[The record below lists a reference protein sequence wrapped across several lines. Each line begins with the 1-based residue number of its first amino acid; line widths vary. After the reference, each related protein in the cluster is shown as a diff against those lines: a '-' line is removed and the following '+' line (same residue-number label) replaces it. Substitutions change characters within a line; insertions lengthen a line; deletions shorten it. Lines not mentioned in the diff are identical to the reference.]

1 MDYKLK
7 TFSVVAQTQSFSR
20 ASKILNVSQPA
31 VSKSIKSLEEKYGR
45 AFFERK
51 ANAIELTE
59 EGKIFNAYA
68 DRILQLYK
76 ELEDEFSDGTILS
89 NEIKI
94 GASTTIANYIL
105 PQLLGSIQKN
115 HPELKIDLVIGNTLE
130 IQQAVLR
137 KEINLGFVE
146 GGNHNT
152 RLQYGRFVQD
162 ELVLVSKYNQNDVEE
177 ITLSDLVKLPI
188 IGRELGSGTREV
200 IENALQKHKVR
211 IAQYHTVLGSTESIK
226 NYLLN
231 SQAYAF
237 LSVHS
242 IEQELGGLK
251 LSIIDV
257 NGLEINRWFYSIT
270 RQGFQSRLTTKVKNL
285 LTTTYNQR

>member
-31 VSKSIKSLEEKYGR
+31 VSKSIKGLEEKYGR

>member
-31 VSKSIKSLEEKYGR
+31 VSKSIKGLEEKYGR

-162 ELVLVSKYNQNDVEE
+162 ELVLVSKYNRNDVEE

-285 LTTTYNQR
+285 LTATYNQR